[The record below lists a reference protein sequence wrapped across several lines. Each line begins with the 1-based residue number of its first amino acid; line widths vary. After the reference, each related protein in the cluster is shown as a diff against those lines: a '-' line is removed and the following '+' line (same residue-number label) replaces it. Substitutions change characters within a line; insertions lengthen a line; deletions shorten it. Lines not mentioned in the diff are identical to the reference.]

1 MSENPFAPDVIEA
14 VARHMNDDHEE
25 DSLLIVKTLGGVPG
39 ATEAVVA
46 HLDGDGVDFTVVADG
61 EDRTVRVAWSKPLT
75 ERPQIRQEFVR
86 MYQEAA
92 EAQGMTPRQAAE
104 H

>member
-14 VARHMNDDHEE
+14 VARHMNEDHDD
-25 DSLLIVKTLGGVPG
+25 DSLLIVRSLGGVPD

-46 HLDGDGVDFTVVADG
+46 YLDGDGVDFTVTVGG
-61 EDRTVRVAWSKPLT
+61 EERTVRVSWSQRLS

-86 MYQEAA
+86 MYREAA
-92 EAQGMTPRQAAE
+92 EAQGTTPRAAAE